1 VFFWRKRIGDL
12 GLAFTDRHGG
22 VSVGPYAQL
31 NLAGHVGDAAE
42 AVEANRARIAQAL
55 GLAPQRLVGMNQCH
69 GDTVHLVNGPWPGA
83 IPPGD
88 AVVTTASDLA
98 LMVLVADCVP
108 VLLFDGTAGIVAAVH
123 AGRRGLT
130 AGIVPR
136 AVQAMSATGAT
147 RVEAVV
153 GPSVCGRCY
162 EVPESMRDEAAQV
175 APPAATVSRDGAP
188 AVDVAAGVAHQLGAA
203 GVTTTVL
210 PGCTRER
217 PDLYSYRASPTTG
230 RFAAIIVRYADAA
243 AGGS

>member
-1 VFFWRKRIGDL
+1 MFFWRKRIGDL
-12 GLAFTDRHGG
+12 GLAVTDRYGG
-22 VSVGPYAQL
+22 VSGGPYAQL
-31 NLAGHVGDAAE
+31 NLAGHVGDAVE
-42 AVEANRARIAQAL
+42 AVEANRTLVAQAL

-69 GDTVHLVNGPWPGA
+69 GDTVHVLGGPWAGP

-108 VLLFDGTAGIVAAVH
+108 VLLFDATAGIVAAVH

-130 AGIVPR
+130 AGIAPR
-136 AVQAMSATGAT
+136 AVQAMSALGAT
-147 RVEAVV
+147 RIEAVV

-162 EVPESMRDEAAQV
+162 EVPESLRDEAAQV
-175 APPAATVSRDGAP
+175 VAAAATVSRDGTP
-188 AVDVAAGVAHQLGAA
+188 AIDVGAGVAHQLGAA
-203 GVTTTVL
+203 GVAMTAL

-217 PDLYSYRASPTTG
+217 PDLYSYRESPTTG

-243 AGGS
+243 GGS